1 MENKF
6 SIHQKKVTDLL
17 DEALIELAAS
27 EPSLSHISA
36 LIKDAK
42 RLNIESG
49 SKRKKPHVKHG

>member
-1 MENKF
+1 MKKF
-6 SIHQKKVTDLL
+6 IMHKKNFEDLL